1 MAWVSKKPLKSGR
14 YRAGYVDRHGRNVQF
29 TGTKEKRPT
38 LKAAERFEGEE
49 LEIKLRVRPEPLKF
63 AGRATAEAVQEYI
76 AWGNSAG
83 GRHGMRWSRDH
94 ARHRETQLAWWTERL
109 RLNTLGE
116 LPGMLPRVE
125 GLLREL
131 QLRESTGKTLAS
143 YLESIRAFCAWL
155 VKRGYLEKN
164 PLENATRFDTRPL
177 TKRRA
182 LTPDEIARLLKA
194 APPERRLVY
203 ETALAT
209 GFRASELRALRV
221 GDLDARNGMLHLAA
235 ASAKNRQDAY
245 QTMPGY
251 LADRLAAA
259 SAGKADT
266 APLLTMKCHAER
278 DFNVDREAAGIDYDG
293 FGGVCT
299 FHGLRHTAITLAN
312 ECGASVK
319 ALQGFARHSDPRM
332 TMGIYAHER
341 GGEQGELA
349 EKMGAIIAAAVQAQ
363 DTVSGENSA
372 RILHAQA
379 TGTDGGRHNIMAAQ
393 RMETGGGP
401 DGTGVRFPRLHLF
414 NPAIFPDT
422 SASIPAPG
430 ATFGPTHTSPSKYAP
445 PIRMTLFLGLFSA
458 AEARVW

>member
-1 MAWVSKKPLKSGR
+1 MAWTSKKPLKSGR

-49 LEIKLRVRPEPLKF
+49 LEIRLRVRPEPLKF

-76 AWGNSAG
+76 AWGKAAG

-94 ARHRETQLAWWTERL
+94 ARHRETQLAWWVGLL

-131 QLRESTGKTLAS
+131 QLQELTGKTLAS

-182 LTPDEIARLLKA
+182 LGPDEIARLLRA

-221 GDLDARNGMLHLAA
+221 GDLDAQNGMLHLAGP
-235 ASAKNRQDAY
+235 SAKNRQETY
-245 QTMPGY
+245 QPIPRY
-251 LADRLAAA
+251 LADRLTAA
-259 SAGKADT
+259 SVGKADT
-266 APLLTMKCHAER
+266 APLLTMKCHPER
-278 DFNVDREAAGIDYDG
+278 DFNVDREAAGIAYDG

-299 FHGLRHTAITLAN
+299 LHSLRHTAITLAN
-312 ECGASVK
+312 GCGASVK

-332 TMGIYAHER
+332 TMGVYAHVPQ
-341 GGEQGELA
+341 GEQSELA
-349 EKMGAIIAAAVQAQ
+349 ERMGAIIAGAGQAQ
-363 DTVSGENSA
+363 DADFQENSA
-372 RILHAQA
+372 HTLHAA
-379 TGTDGGRHNIMAAQ
+379 RKTGTDGGHNALSAQ
-393 RMETGGGP
+393 ALSGEGMP
-401 DGTGVRFPRLHLF
+401 NGTGVRFP
-414 NPAIFPDT
+414 
-422 SASIPAPG
+422 
-430 ATFGPTHTSPSKYAP
+430 P
-445 PIRMTLFLGLFSA
+445 PP
-458 AEARVW
+458 